1 MDSPIVRFKHLLSN
15 PSPVDQQF
23 AGNDKSWL
31 QRQALS
37 LFLIATLLLLVF
49 ENSRL
54 DLVFSAL
61 VFDPVSGHFPG
72 QRHWFF
78 SALMHHGLKTLS
90 YVLALPAL
98 ALAFFCWRGR
108 LSLMPPRNALLA
120 MLGLVLIPLLSALL
134 KHLTNRHCP
143 WDIVEFGGYAPYLS
157 LFIGTPEHLIR
168 GVCFPSGH
176 ASGGFAWVIWGLALR
191 ATHPTLAKK
200 ILYASFTLGM
210 LMGLSRLVQ
219 GAHFLSHVLWSAWF
233 AWALAITLAALLR
246 APVMPEASA
255 D

>member
-1 MDSPIVRFKHLLSN
+1 MDSLVASFKSLLNGQSA
-15 PSPVDQQF
+15 VDQRF
-23 AGNDKSWL
+23 AGSDKTWL
-31 QRQALS
+31 KRQALS
-37 LFLIATLLLLVF
+37 LFFIAALLLLVF
-49 ENSRL
+49 ENSQL
-54 DLVFSAL
+54 DLVLSRL
-61 VFDPVSGHFPG
+61 VFDPVSRHFPG
-72 QRHWFF
+72 QQHWFF
-78 SALMHHGLKTLS
+78 NDLMHHGLKTAS

-108 LSLMPPRNALLA
+108 LSLMPPRNALLG
-120 MLGLVLIPLLSALL
+120 MLGLTLIPLLSTLL

-191 ATHPTLAKK
+191 STHPALAKK
-200 ILYASFTLGM
+200 ILYASFALGM
-210 LMGLSRLVQ
+210 VMGLSRLVQ

-233 AWALAITLAALLR
+233 AWALAIALAALLR
-246 APVMPEASA
+246 VPVVPERSA